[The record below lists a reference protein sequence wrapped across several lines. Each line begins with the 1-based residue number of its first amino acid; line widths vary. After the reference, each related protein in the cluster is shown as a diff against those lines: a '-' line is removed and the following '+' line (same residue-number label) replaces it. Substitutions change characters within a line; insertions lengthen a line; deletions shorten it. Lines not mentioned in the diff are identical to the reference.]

1 MSDAGRMYHLQ
12 CASGDIGGYVL
23 LPGDPGRVP
32 VLAER
37 LEGARQVAVHREYT
51 TWTGALDGVPVSVTS
66 TGIGGPS
73 TAIAVEELCNIGGHT
88 LVRVGTCGGMQRG
101 QKRGDVIVAQAA
113 VRDEGTSRQYVP
125 LDWPAVAH
133 LDVVDA
139 LRQAAA
145 ASAVGWHVGVV
156 QSKDSFFGEMEPA
169 RMPIASELVARWE
182 AWTRIGVLASEMEC
196 ATLFTVAAVRGARAG
211 AVLGIVN
218 ATPLHEAMP
227 APGELPIEPLL
238 DVAVDGVRRLIA
250 ADRASGRLASR
261 G

>member
-1 MSDAGRMYHLQ
+1 MTDAGRMYHLQ
-12 CASGDIGGYVL
+12 CAPGDIGGYVL

-32 VLAER
+32 RLASR
-37 LEGARQVAVHREYT
+37 LHGAREVAVHREYT

-88 LVRVGTCGGMQRG
+88 FVRVGTCGGMQPG
-101 QKRGDVIVAQAA
+101 QRRGDVIVAQAA
-113 VRDEGTSRQYVP
+113 VRDEGTSRQYIP

-139 LRQAAA
+139 LRESAR
-145 ASAVGWHVGVV
+145 ASGVGWHVGVV
-156 QSKDSFFGEMEPA
+156 QSKDSFFGEMEPE
-169 RMPIASELVARWE
+169 RMPIATELQARWE
-182 AWTRIGVLASEMEC
+182 VWTRIGVLASEMEC

-211 AVLGIVN
+211 AVLVVVN

-227 APGELPIEPLL
+227 APEALPIDSLL

-250 ADRASGRLASR
+250 ADRAAGRFATA
-261 G
+261 